1 MAVKVR
7 KNFNLQSVIRK
18 LDLTREINLM
28 ADSVVADHKKR
39 GKFGIGIN
47 NKKMK
52 RLKASTIH
60 SKRAKGSS
68 KPRTPLY
75 DTGTMTD
82 VSVVSRATRQRQRA
96 KIVPP
101 KSRQDIGVYHQNG
114 TRPYTIKPRTANVLG
129 PIYNNRGGTYFAK
142 EVRHTGVP
150 KREWFGITK
159 EQEQK
164 GLRRIARKIDMALR
178 G

>member
-1 MAVKVR
+1 MRIR
-7 KNFNLQSVIRK
+7 KNFNLQKVIRG

-39 GKFGIGIN
+39 GKYGIGLN
-47 NKKMK
+47 GKK
-52 RLKASTIH
+52 LKKLRPSTVH

-75 DTGTMTD
+75 DTGTMVD
-82 VSVVSRATRQRQRA
+82 VSVVNRASRDSQKARI
-96 KIVPP
+96 KPP
-101 KSRQDIGVYHQNG
+101 KSRQDIGGYHQNG
-114 TRPYTIKPRTANVLG
+114 TRPYTIKPRNANALG
-129 PIYNNRGGTYFAK
+129 PIYNNRGGTFFAR

-159 EQEQK
+159 EQERK
-164 GLRRIARKIDMALR
+164 GLKRIARKIDMALR
-178 G
+178 